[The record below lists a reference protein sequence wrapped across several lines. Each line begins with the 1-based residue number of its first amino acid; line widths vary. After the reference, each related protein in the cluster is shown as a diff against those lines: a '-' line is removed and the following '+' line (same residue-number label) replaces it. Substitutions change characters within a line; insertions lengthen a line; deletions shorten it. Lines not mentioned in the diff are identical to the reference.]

1 MSVTKLKEN
10 RKMVIN
16 QEEYEI
22 LKSLDDKW
30 KWLVKEHDESIF
42 VYDMHP
48 EKNWNNSDGK
58 SKHISIAKGL
68 FDGVT
73 SEGFEIYS
81 IPNMID
87 EFGTRK
93 TLEEFFPINKEVD

>member
-1 MSVTKLKEN
+1 MG
-10 RKMVIN
+10 IN

-22 LKSLDDKW
+22 LKTLDDKW

-48 EKNWNNSDGK
+48 DENWNNSDGK
-58 SKHISIAKGL
+58 SKHISIEKGL

-73 SEGFEIYS
+73 SVDFEIYS
-81 IPNMID
+81 ISKMID
-87 EFGTRK
+87 EFETRK
-93 TLEEFFPINKEVD
+93 TLEEFFPTKKEID